1 MKKRFLLFGLIFAV
15 MAFTSRAQIYEM
27 YSQNFETGTPVTYT
41 VSGAAATQTN
51 IVSGGQ
57 RAMKLTPSQ
66 TDTVRMV
73 LDTIDFSA
81 NATLN
86 YFTLEFQHIAFA
98 NATGS
103 INRVSVCNIVAK
115 LPGQSSWTTLGSSQY
130 NTRGEYSVEFL
141 STSSFYQQSY
151 PDWEGV
157 NSPNNTLWKPERFD
171 LEQLFQGVPAQD
183 RKLII
188 AFEVNRRNRSAG
200 QEGWFIDDIRVR
212 ASSQQIVTPAIQM
225 VAYPDHLNYPS
236 SRGAKVVADVTTTVS
251 QGING
256 DSVYAVYRVG
266 NSNVEHR
273 AYLSRVPGTNRFTG
287 RIPFYGYDTLMHYHI
302 VAKDST
308 NNHNTVYFPKNS
320 SQWLTY
326 KCVRGKTNSQRYIG
340 TTTNNSAFPFIGY
353 ADNRSEFIYDSA
365 MMAELG
371 FGPGAIN
378 KFTFTITA
386 APVDIH
392 RPHLQFRMANAPTSQ
407 LRTNTMTTFTKNM
420 QIVYDSAFTIE
431 RASANSTKTINLQ
444 DTFFYAGSDLIVQ
457 VFYDGTQDPAATSV
471 HHIPTAANK
480 VSLFLAGHE
489 AAMNYNAF
497 SDPAFDLGD
506 PATTRPLMQF
516 FETENVPLVY
526 DCGVSSLAYPSFDV
540 PCNIGT
546 DSVVVWLK
554 NYGVHPMNAVRIT
567 YRIDNRAPVS
577 YDWTGTLNG
586 GDSIRVLVNPAE
598 SFTVGY
604 HTMRAWV
611 EDTMTCDSLRVRD
624 HEPYN
629 DTCFSPFSSCD
640 GPYSGVRTVGTGSSA
655 NFSSLENCLYVL
667 SRCGIDGPLTIKL
680 PAGVYGVTK
689 FPYIPGTS
697 ATNQVTFEPATATA
711 QVTFRRPRGGSGAV
725 NVPALVDM
733 SEARGIRFNNIRF
746 SNGMYS
752 DNRCDVLVQLG
763 PNSAHSQFENCT
775 FVDSNTVTNS
785 AQALLHTG
793 ESDSVLVTNCSFYG
807 GIIGADVRGLAPDN
821 RAWHNIVQF
830 CNFTKQV
837 NTAISII
844 NQSDVLI
851 DSNFVNDVLTN
862 ASYIILGQYVYD
874 GSRIVRNRVF
884 SSTGSS
890 CIGVSDMHGSSNN
903 YCIIANNM
911 LVSLD
916 DGTSN
921 MLTTPLNVI
930 QGSYIK
936 AVFNSVRMNAPTR
949 VNVAAATFGG
959 GLLSNSYFQNNV
971 VATFDTVNYAFSF
984 IPGNNAATLHVD
996 HNCYY
1001 SVSGVLNKLGGSTNY
1016 SNLNQWRAAVPG
1028 DVGSVVGNPNYT
1040 NGSVCRVDLR
1050 SFNAL
1055 LRNVGT
1061 PVPEVTV
1068 DLFGSTRNATAPS
1081 LGAYEVTALSI
1092 DFTPVEFVT
1101 PYEDYCGAPSNI
1113 PVEVAI
1119 RNTGNGTYTYSTS
1132 HPITVSYSIDN
1143 GPVQSF
1149 QVTRGCGPNDT
1160 LHFLSTRTMSLPSG
1174 PNNTDKTY
1182 TIRWWVKC
1190 NLDPDDLNDT
1200 NTYTVLSRYAAPAP
1214 TVINMNVAYNTAA
1227 TITPTAGI
1235 NTWPVSYYTNSGNG
1249 RQQRS
1254 GISWYHEIDDTAKFF
1269 YGPTLVT
1276 DPLFDDTTFYISQK
1290 RNLPLVKITEVQ
1302 VNRTATGATNPQPS
1316 YMNTST
1322 NFAVE
1327 LTNCGDY
1334 PADLEGDSIIVVQ
1347 ASGQPKIWVLPRV
1360 TIEPGANLLL
1370 QFKAMTTPS
1379 DSTRTIFSPS
1389 TAVVAP
1395 AYTTTFGVIYRDG
1408 HGIADAVP
1416 FNTGITTSTNW
1427 TSQNVPMAVWSGTPI
1442 NLSQGGC
1449 LVTPP
1454 VNTPTAGARRISWPT
1469 AAATTNPTSS
1479 PSANQWQVATADHP
1493 MHLGETETNLIR
1505 YYDNGCEG
1513 LRSAVNV
1520 HVTNVPNNDLAVD
1533 EPVVDTGC
1541 NLTAAEPVLV
1551 NVHNY
1556 GAQTVSSVTVKY
1568 SLNNGAT
1575 VACSDVLPVA
1585 LGPRSSYL
1593 HTFSVP
1599 INMHQAK
1606 DSVFNVKVWV
1616 DAITTDALHT
1626 NDTNSG
1632 SFLSRFTPDVPVVTT
1647 PRSVNYG
1654 DTLHL
1659 TAGGLAG
1666 KAHAAWYDASHNP
1679 LDTTTG
1685 MFATPYIYHPDTF
1698 FVKAIALVDVPSTH
1712 VGTLATLCNNNYPSP
1727 YNPKMR
1733 YVKEQYLF
1741 TADEILAAGHEAG
1754 TITSLSFFLE
1764 SLGANVSSFTYSY
1777 YTIKM
1782 GTTTLSTFANGNF
1795 ISTGLNQVY
1804 NANNLT
1810 LDASNI
1816 GWVHHKLNTPFVW
1829 NGTSNIIIEITR
1841 ALNAAGPTTG
1851 ANTRYTAKPNTVI
1864 TKQNAST
1871 DQASQASG
1879 TKGNN
1884 RPDITFGFNEPQ
1896 GCESAETA
1904 ILVNVVGVPNVDA
1917 SIEWPAS
1924 LDTTVIASCDT
1935 THLDVVLKN
1944 MGNNPI
1950 GNYTLRYKIDN
1961 NSWQQ
1966 TTGNANNLG
1975 LGYNRTV
1982 PLLDTHLTPGRHT
1995 IRAVVNVSGDAV
2007 NTNDTIT
2014 RSFNVR
2020 FCTGTYTIG
2029 SCTGH
2034 DYTSLTTAIDTLH
2047 NAGVA
2052 GPVVFELCPQTFTGQ
2067 IELNNIPGAD
2077 ANNTITFKTVPGSSS
2092 MAKIMANTSS
2102 TANRTLY
2109 LHNTNYVTFDSVYVY
2124 ANYTSG
2130 SGNNIYANT
2139 LFIEGSSN
2147 VAFRNCVLRSKKTTA
2162 SSTNANVVL
2171 LGSENHYVTIDHC
2184 VIDSGYFG
2192 VRSYMN
2198 IHSDNINITNN
2209 EITNFWYQGVNLRA
2223 CDTVKVLGD
2232 SIVSGVTVAGKPLTG
2247 IYISDAN
2254 HASVQKN
2261 FIFLVDDK
2269 TGGKRGIQL
2278 NHCRG
2283 TNIDR
2288 VTVYNNMISL
2298 SGSAVASLSSS
2309 GIWIDSLSKHVNVL
2323 FNTANLYAGA
2333 NQAATRVFSV
2343 QNSSNIHALNNI
2355 FKNDSK
2361 GYAAYIAIDTCMAS
2375 SNFNVYWTNAETA
2388 ANGTRK
2394 FVKWGTP
2401 DCQTIDTLR
2410 MVNGKDINS
2419 LEERPYF
2426 VAPPY
2431 NLRLSLAQFAGKAQY
2446 NPDVTTDVYDSI
2458 RPQIPA
2464 PTIGAHEFG
2473 RLNHNL
2479 TVAEIITPIMPT
2491 VTTGNNPEVYNIESD
2506 SIPVRVSFYNNGDGP
2521 ENNVTWHAYLKDA
2534 NPPVVS
2540 ATRTLSRFPART
2552 MIVDS
2557 VMLPSPLGVVDTQ
2570 NVIVVINTDPNVVDA
2585 LPEDNYDTAQFFI
2598 YPAYNLQLVSVSV
2611 LDTVD
2616 TILHPLH
2623 CRMYSMPIKYTIK
2636 NAGFKDFPATFQFNL
2651 GYDYYCSNP
2660 STASFPN
2667 FPGFSNEDVTNFT
2680 RDLPVG
2686 TTEEVINHAAY
2697 WPNLYPTGSLSDI
2710 TVKFRGFVNY
2720 AYDVKP
2726 MNDTTNYINVTSNH
2740 TPEPPVGH
2748 DTMVNYGA
2756 YGNLYSTQ
2764 SENRVIRWYLPED
2777 TISPVSDAFFYNGNN
2792 NYSRSTHWS
2801 STPQFFHDTVFYM
2814 NAKSS
2819 KNCPS
2824 YYSPINVGINP
2835 PLYCDVSISQVRSPR
2850 ASGRVYLENDTVTLR
2865 VVNYGAAPVS
2875 NIPIAFKFMNANGRT
2890 TYLECH
2896 DTVRATIPGRV
2907 GDNVHYFDFTF
2918 DTALLQINQPLTNV
2932 NYTLNAWVYHPDDQE
2947 RGNDTLRSVHN
2958 FCSLAESTYA
2968 TKNETGKEPTA
2979 PEGFDITRVSFYTLD
2994 NVMPDMIGYTNLFV
3008 GNYNENLAD
3017 VPHLVVRRGTTDTL
3031 TVEVA
3036 NNEVEMD
3043 SSSKACLMVAIDY
3056 NRDGV
3061 YDSSSVENLTLDSV
3075 RTSAGVQLRYA
3086 RVVESRREVKIPLTI
3101 PDAAHYGFM
3110 RMLVWVEAGDTNTL
3124 RNQGLSS
3131 GDHVNGQM
3139 QQYLLYVTEDKWLD
3153 SVNAALTRV
3162 VTPRNHIVT
3171 DTDHTISVML
3181 ANTGRT
3187 PLTSATINYHLFNP
3201 AHVQNGTINW
3211 SGNLE
3216 PGKSE
3221 VVMLDSVFFLE
3232 GTTNF
3237 TASVTLPSDTADAN
3251 RPVLQYQY
3259 HRWYLVEPRFIDSF
3273 DEEVFKW
3280 YIPAGYN
3287 AYTRNYFNRDIPAKS
3302 HISSAY
3308 SSPYALVT
3316 NGGAT
3321 ETIVTGKYGNR
3332 SVVYTP
3338 KISIGQIKADTL
3350 AFLMARHLLNGS
3362 HLRIEYLDWLGN
3374 WVSLDNPLSR
3384 PGADDGLSWY
3394 DDEEGWNDRNT
3405 SGVYNTYQLPTS
3417 LVSGNFQQ
3425 VIQFRFVYTT
3435 PVGTSN
3441 SASFGEGVAID
3452 NWNLGRARRDI
3463 DLGVTDIVYPTEPQF
3478 GQSIKPRVRIHNYGL
3493 DTITDFIVG
3502 YTPYG
3507 TYLAHESICPL
3518 PVPPDEDIEYE
3529 FPDPFIITNTFP
3541 DTFQIYAYTRAT
3553 GDIYTDNDTVFK
3565 DFGLSPLANDLY
3577 MYEIMMPRDNCTA
3590 GDSLYFTVRLR
3601 NFGQNDIEQ
3610 CDVHLIF
3617 NDGDT
3622 VTEHI
3627 NFADYLGRPLGSTEF
3642 FNYTFQRR
3650 YRATFGVMNMQTW
3663 CSYEQDVYPYNDTL
3677 SKRITGIANIIDMK
3691 ASGVFMDTRNH
3702 EWVHGCV
3709 VLENVGSVA
3718 CNDFTVVYWYDND
3731 LSTLVEETFHST
3743 HGIAS
3748 GERTVFRFSTDV
3760 VAARGEARPFDM
3772 MTAYVVVNGD
3782 ENSSND
3788 TTSDVL
3794 PYYSDLSV
3802 DKVQVEENMSDSCR
3816 VRVQITNLGTI
3827 PYDNYNTIKVTIN
3840 GGERMKREI
3849 VPGEFPI
3856 APGETRYMMLSKDG
3870 RDLLI
3875 PKSPTR
3881 TYVGSATMS
3890 QPNPDEN
3897 AANDQ
3902 TSIVEVINYFES
3914 VPLADDD
3921 NFALEQNYPNPYDD
3935 VTDIEFAI
3943 PYGGNVRF
3951 FVSDIIGRQVFES
3964 NATYAEGRHIIT
3976 FEKGELPAG
3985 VYYYGIEFGGERR
3998 MNKMI
4003 IK

>member
-1 MKKRFLLFGLIFAV
+1 MKRRFLLFGLIFALT
-15 MAFTSRAQIYEM
+15 ALTSRAQIYEM

-41 VSGAAATQTN
+41 VSSSAATQTN
-51 IVSGGQ
+51 IVSGGS
-57 RAMKLTPSQ
+57 RSMKLTPTQ
-66 TDTVRMV
+66 TDTTWMM

-81 NATLN
+81 NAMLN
-86 YFTLEFQHIAFA
+86 YFTLEFQHIAFCDA
-98 NATGS
+98 VGS
-103 INRVSVCNIVAK
+103 VARVQVCNILAK
-115 LPGQSSWTTLGSSQY
+115 KPGDASWTALGSSFY
-130 NTRGEYSVEFL
+130 NTRDEYSVEFT
-141 STSSFYQQSY
+141 STSTFCRQSY
-151 PDWEGV
+151 ADWEGV
-157 NSPNNTLWKPERFD
+157 TTANNSLWKSERFD
-171 LEQLFQGVPAQD
+171 LEQLFQGVSVVD
-183 RKLII
+183 KKLII
-188 AFEVNRRNRSAG
+188 CFQVNRRTQAVG
-200 QEGWFIDDIRVR
+200 QNAWYIDDIRVR
-212 ASSQQIVTPAIQM
+212 ASSQQIVTPVIQM
-225 VAYPDHLNYPS
+225 VAYPDFLKYPS
-236 SRGAKVVADVTTTVS
+236 SRGAKIMADITTTVS
-251 QGING
+251 QGIDG

-273 AYLSRVPGTNRFTG
+273 AYLSRIPGTNRFAG

-308 NNHNTVYFPKNS
+308 NNHNTVYYPKNS

-326 KCVRGKTNSQRYIG
+326 KCVRGKNNSQRYVG
-340 TTTNNSAFPFIGY
+340 TTTNSYAFPFPNY

-365 MMAELG
+365 FMADLG

-378 KFTFTITA
+378 RFAFTVSA
-386 APVDIH
+386 APNDIT
-392 RPHLQFRMANAPTSQ
+392 RPRLQFRLANAPNSQVRTS
-407 LRTNTMTTFTKNM
+407 TMTSFTKNM
-420 QIVYDSAFTIE
+420 QVVYDSAFTID
-431 RASANSTKTINLQ
+431 RAAANSQKFVNLQ
-444 DTFFYAGSDLIVQ
+444 DTFFYGGSDLIVQ
-457 VFYDGTQDPAATSV
+457 VFYDGTTVDPSLTSV
-471 HHIPTAANK
+471 HHIPAPNNK

-489 AAMNYNAF
+489 AFYNYNAF
-497 SDPAFDLGD
+497 SDPNFELGD
-506 PATTRPLMQF
+506 PTTTRPLMQF
-516 FETENVPLVY
+516 FETENVPLIY
-526 DCGVSSLAYPSFDV
+526 DCGISALAYPSYDV

-554 NYGVHPMNAVRIT
+554 NYGVNPMNAVRIT
-567 YRIDNRAPVS
+567 YRIDSRAPVS

-586 GDSIRVLVNPAE
+586 GDSVRVLLNPSE
-598 SFTVGY
+598 TFTVGY

-611 EDTMTCDSLRVRD
+611 EDTMTCDTLRVRD

-629 DTCFSPFSSCD
+629 DTVFSPFSSCD
-640 GPYSGVRTVGTGSSA
+640 GPYSGVRTVGSGASA

-697 ATNQVTFEPATATA
+697 ATNYVTFEPATATA
-711 QVTFRRPRGGSGAV
+711 QVTFRRPRGGSANV
-725 NVPALVDM
+725 NAPALVDM

-746 SNGMYS
+746 SNGTYS

-763 PNSAHSQFENCT
+763 ANSAHCQFLNCT

-785 AQALLHTG
+785 CQALIHTG
-793 ESDSVLVTNCSFYG
+793 ESDSVTISNCTLYG

-821 RAWHNIVQF
+821 RAWGNVVQF
-830 CNFTKQV
+830 SNFTNQV

-844 NQSDVLI
+844 NQSHVLI
-851 DSNFVNDVLTN
+851 DSNFVNDVKTN

-890 CIGVSDMHGSSNN
+890 CIGVSDMHGSSDN

-959 GLLSNSYFQNNV
+959 GLISNSYFQNNV
-971 VATFDTVNYAFSF
+971 VATFDTANYAFSF

-1016 SNLNQWRAAVPG
+1016 NNLNQWRTAVPG

-1061 PVPEVTV
+1061 PIPEVTD
-1068 DLFGSTRNATAPS
+1068 DLFGSIRNATAPS

-1101 PYEDYCGAPSNI
+1101 PLEDYCGAPSNI

-1119 RNTGNGTYTYSTS
+1119 RNTGNGSYTYSTA

-1143 GPVQSF
+1143 GPVQNF
-1149 QVTRGCGPNDT
+1149 QVTSNCGPNDT

-1174 PNNTDKTY
+1174 ANNSDRTY

-1200 NTYTVLSRYAAPAP
+1200 NTYTVISRYAAPAP
-1214 TVINMNVAYNTAA
+1214 TVINVNVPYNTAA
-1227 TITPTAGI
+1227 TVTPTAGV
-1235 NTWPVSYYTNSGNG
+1235 NTWPVSYYTNSNYG

-1254 GISWYHEIDDTAKFF
+1254 GISWYHSMDDTAKFF

-1316 YMNTST
+1316 YMNSST
-1322 NFAVE
+1322 AFAVE

-1347 ASGQPKIWVLPRV
+1347 TSGQPKIWVLPRV
-1360 TIEPGANLLL
+1360 TIQPGANLLL

-1379 DSTRTIFSPS
+1379 DSTRTIFAPS
-1389 TAVVAP
+1389 TAVVSP
-1395 AYTTTFGVIYRDG
+1395 AYTTSFGVIYRDG
-1408 HGIADAVP
+1408 HGVADAVP
-1416 FNTGITTSTNW
+1416 FNTAIVTSTNW
-1427 TSQNVPMAVWSGTPI
+1427 TSQGIPSGVWVGSPI

-1454 VNTPTAGARRISWPT
+1454 VNTPTAGARRIAW
-1469 AAATTNPTSS
+1469 PTSS
-1479 PSANQWQVATADHP
+1479 ASGSPTASPSSSQWQVATEANP

-1505 YYDNGCEG
+1505 YFDNGCEG
-1513 LRSAVNV
+1513 ARAAVNV

-1533 EPVVDTGC
+1533 EPIVDTGC
-1541 NLTAAEPVLV
+1541 NLTAMEPVLV

-1556 GAQTVSSVTVKY
+1556 GAQPVSNVTVKY
-1568 SLNNGAT
+1568 SLNGGAT
-1575 VACSDVLPVA
+1575 VACTDVLPVT
-1585 LGPRSSYL
+1585 LGARSSYL

-1599 INMHQAK
+1599 INMHQPV

-1616 DAITTDALHT
+1616 DAITTDALHS
-1626 NDTNSG
+1626 NDTSRG
-1632 SFLSRFTPDVPVVTT
+1632 TFISRFTPETPIVTT
-1647 PRSVNYG
+1647 PRSVDYG

-1666 KAHAAWYDASHNP
+1666 KAYGAWFGASHNAY
-1679 LDTTTG
+1679 DTIPG
-1685 MFATPYIYHPDTF
+1685 VFATPYIYHPDTF

-1712 VGTLATLCNNNYPSP
+1712 VGTLASVANNNYPSP
-1727 YNPKMR
+1727 YNPKTR
-1733 YVKEQYLF
+1733 YVKEQYIF
-1741 TADEILAAGHEAG
+1741 TADEIRAAGHEAG

-1782 GTTTLSTFANGNF
+1782 GTTTLSAFANANF
-1795 ISTGLNQVY
+1795 VSTGLNQVY
-1804 NANNLT
+1804 SANNLT

-1851 ANTRYTAKPNTVI
+1851 ANTRYTTKANSVI
-1864 TKQNAST
+1864 TKQNATT

-1879 TKGNN
+1879 SKGGN
-1884 RPDITFGFNEPQ
+1884 RPDIMFGFNEPK
-1896 GCESAETA
+1896 GCESAEAT
-1904 ILVNVVGVPNVDA
+1904 ILVNVVGVPDVDA
-1917 SIEWPAS
+1917 SIVWPAEM
-1924 LDTTVIASCDT
+1924 DTMVVASCDT

-1982 PLLDTHLTPGRHT
+1982 SLLSTHLTPGRHT
-1995 IRAVVNVSGDAV
+1995 ITAAVKIPGDTV
-2007 NTNDTIT
+2007 VTNDTIV

-2020 FCTGTYTIG
+2020 FCEGTYRIG
-2029 SCTGH
+2029 SCTGS
-2034 DYTSLTTAIDTLH
+2034 DYATLSMAIDTLH

-2052 GPVVFELCPQTFTGQ
+2052 GPVVFELCPQTYTGQ
-2067 IELNNIPGAD
+2067 VVLNNVPGTD
-2077 ANNTITFKTVPGSSS
+2077 VNNTVTFRTMSGSSS
-2092 MAKIMANTSS
+2092 LAKIMAAPTS
-2102 TANRTLY
+2102 ANNYVVRLQ
-2109 LHNTNYVTFDSVYVY
+2109 NTNYVTFDSVYVY
-2124 ANYTSG
+2124 GNYTSG
-2130 SGNNIYANT
+2130 SGNNIFANVVSV
-2139 LFIEGSSN
+2139 EGSSN

-2162 SSTNANVVL
+2162 STTNANVVL
-2171 LGSENHYVTIDHC
+2171 LGSENHYITIDHC
-2184 VIDSGYFG
+2184 VIDSGYYG

-2198 IHSDNINITNN
+2198 AHSDNINITNN
-2209 EITNFWYQGVNLRA
+2209 DIFNFWYQGVYLRN
-2223 CDTVKVLGD
+2223 CDTVKVMSD

-2247 IYISDAN
+2247 IYIADAN

-2261 FIFLVDDK
+2261 FIFLVDDR
-2269 TGGKRGIQL
+2269 TGGKRGIQIC
-2278 NHCRG
+2278 HCRG

-2298 SGSAVASLSSS
+2298 NGTAVASLSSS
-2309 GIWIDSLSKHVNVL
+2309 GIWIDSLSKYVNVL

-2343 QNSSNIHALNNI
+2343 QNSSNVHALNNI

-2375 SNFNVYWTNAETA
+2375 SNFNVYWTNADTNA
-2388 ANGTRK
+2388 AGARK

-2401 DCQTIDTLR
+2401 DCQNIDTLR
-2410 MVNGKDINS
+2410 AVNGKDINS

-2473 RLNHNL
+2473 RLTHNL
-2479 TVAEIITPIMPT
+2479 TVAEIITPYMPS
-2491 VTTGNNPEVYNIESD
+2491 VTTGNNPEVLNIESD
-2506 SIPVRVSFYNNGDGP
+2506 SIPVHVTFYNNGDGP
-2521 ENNVTWHAYLKDA
+2521 ENNVTWYAYLKDV

-2540 ATRTLSRFPART
+2540 ATRTISRFSART
-2552 MIVDS
+2552 MILDS
-2557 VMLPSPLGVVDTQ
+2557 VNLPSPLGIVDTQ
-2570 NVIVVINTDPNVVDA
+2570 NVIVVINTDSTVVDMN
-2585 LPEDNYDTAQFFI
+2585 PEDNYDTSQFFI

-2611 LDTVD
+2611 LDTID

-2623 CRMYSMPIKYTIK
+2623 CRMFAMPIKYTIK
-2636 NAGFKDFPATFQFNL
+2636 NAGFKDFPSDFQFNL

-2667 FPGFSNEDVTNFT
+2667 FPGFSNEDVANFS
-2680 RDLPVG
+2680 RALPVG
-2686 TTEEVINHAAY
+2686 TTEEVVNHAPY

-2710 TVKFRGFVNY
+2710 TVKFRGFVNF

-2726 MNDTTNYINVTSNH
+2726 LNDTTNYMNVTSNH
-2740 TPEPPVGH
+2740 TPESPVGH
-2748 DTMVNYGA
+2748 DTMVHYGS

-2764 SENRVIRWYLPED
+2764 SESRVIRWYNAVD
-2777 TISPVSDAFFYNGNN
+2777 TISPVSEDFFYNGTN
-2792 NYSRSTHWS
+2792 NYNRSTHWS
-2801 STPQFFHDTVFYM
+2801 STPQFFHDTTFYM

-2824 YYSPINVGINP
+2824 YYSPINVGILD

-2850 ASGRVYLENDTVTLR
+2850 ATGRVYLENDTVTLR
-2865 VVNYGAAPVS
+2865 VVNYGSAPVT

-2896 DTVRATIPGRV
+2896 DTVRATIPGRI
-2907 GDNVHYFDFTF
+2907 GDNVSYFDFTF
-2918 DTALLQINQPLTNV
+2918 DTALLAINQPLTSV

-2947 RGNDTLRSVHN
+2947 RGNDTLRYIHN
-2958 FCSLAESTYA
+2958 FCSLPETTYA
-2968 TKNETGKEPTA
+2968 TANETDNAPHDTA
-2979 PEGFDITRVSFYTLD
+2979 GFDITRVSYYTLD
-2994 NVMPDMIGYTNLFV
+2994 NIMPDMIGYTNLFLS
-3008 GNYNENLAD
+3008 NYNEAAAD
-3017 VPHLVVRRGTTDTL
+3017 VPHLVVRRGTSDTL
-3031 TVEVA
+3031 TIEVA
-3036 NNEVEMD
+3036 NNQLEMD
-3043 SSSKACLMVAIDY
+3043 STSKACLTVAIDY
-3056 NRDGV
+3056 NRDGK
-3061 YDSSSVENLTLDSV
+3061 YDFKGKENITLDSI
-3075 RTSAGVQLRYA
+3075 RTTSGFQKRYA
-3086 RVVESRREVKIPLTI
+3086 RVVQSRREVKIPLTI
-3101 PDAAHYGFM
+3101 DSNAHYGFM
-3110 RMLVWVEAGDTNTL
+3110 RMMVWVEAGDTNTL
-3124 RNQGLSS
+3124 RNQGLET
-3131 GDHVNGQM
+3131 GDHANGQM
-3139 QQYLLYVTEDKWLD
+3139 QQYLIYVTEDKWLD

-3162 VTPRNHIVT
+3162 VTPRKHIVT
-3171 DTDHTISVML
+3171 DTDHYISIML

-3187 PLTSATINYHLFNP
+3187 PLTSANIHYHLFNP
-3201 AHVQNGTINW
+3201 SYRNQNGVINW

-3221 VVMLDSVFFLE
+3221 VVMLDSIYFPE
-3232 GTTNF
+3232 GTTKL
-3237 TASVTLPSDTADAN
+3237 TCTVSLPSDTEDVD
-3251 RPVLQYQY
+3251 RPVLEYQY
-3259 HRWYLVEPRFIDSF
+3259 HRWYVMEPRFIDSF
-3273 DEEVFKW
+3273 DEDICKW

-3287 AYTRNYFNRDIPAKS
+3287 NYTRNFFLRDTPAKS

-3316 NGGAT
+3316 SNSAT

-3332 SVVYTP
+3332 SVVYSP
-3338 KISIGQIKADTL
+3338 KIDIGQISADTL
-3350 AFLMARHLLNGS
+3350 SFKLNRHLLNGS
-3362 HLRIEYLDWLGN
+3362 HLRIEYLDYLGN
-3374 WVSLDNPLSR
+3374 WISLDNPLSR

-3394 DDEEGWNDRNT
+3394 DDEEGWNAQ
-3405 SGVYNTYQLPTS
+3405 SSSAVYNTLSLPTS
-3417 LVSGNFQQ
+3417 LVRGNFQQ
-3425 VIQFRFVYTT
+3425 IIQFRFVYTT
-3435 PVGTSN
+3435 PVTNSN

-3452 NWNLGRARRDI
+3452 NWNLGRARREV
-3463 DLGVTDIVYPTEPQF
+3463 DLGVTEILYPTDPQF
-3478 GQSIKPRVRIHNYGL
+3478 GQSIKPRIRIHNYGL
-3493 DTITDFIVG
+3493 DSVSNFIVG

-3507 TYLAHESICPL
+3507 TYLAHETICPL
-3518 PVPPDEDIEYE
+3518 TIQPDEDIEFE
-3529 FPDPFIITNTFP
+3529 FPDPFIITNNFP
-3541 DTFQIYAYTRAT
+3541 DTFQINAFTRAT
-3553 GDIYTDNDTVFK
+3553 GDIYNDNDTVVR

-3577 MYEIMMPRDNCTA
+3577 MYEILMPRDNCTA
-3590 GDSLYFTVRLR
+3590 GDSLVFTVRLR
-3601 NFGQNDIEQ
+3601 NFGQNDIDQ

-3617 NDGDT
+3617 NEGDT
-3622 VTEHI
+3622 ITEHI
-3627 NFADYLGRPLGSTEF
+3627 NFADYLGRPLNSTEF
-3642 FNYTFQRR
+3642 FNYTFNKK
-3650 YRATFGVMNMQTW
+3650 YRATFGVMNMETW
-3663 CSYEQDVYPYNDTL
+3663 CSYDLDVYPYNDTL
-3677 SKRITGIANIIDMK
+3677 AKSITGIANIVDMQ
-3691 ASGVFMDTRNH
+3691 ATGVFMDTLNH
-3702 EWVHGCV
+3702 KYYHVCI
-3709 VLENVGSVA
+3709 VLDNVGSFA
-3718 CNDFTVVYWYDND
+3718 CNDFRVGYWYDNLD
-3731 LSTLVEETFHST
+3731 TSYCEEVFHAT
-3743 HGIAS
+3743 HGIPS
-3748 GERTVFRFSTDV
+3748 GERAIYRFNKSIDKRNNEFLIKAF
-3760 VAARGEARPFDM
+3760 VAVD
-3772 MTAYVVVNGD
+3772 GD
-3782 ENSSND
+3782 QNLSND
-3788 TTSDVL
+3788 TTTTTM
-3794 PYYSDLSV
+3794 PYFVDLSL

-3816 VRVQITNLGTI
+3816 VRVKITNRGTV
-3827 PYDNYNTIKVTIN
+3827 PYDNYNTIRVNVN
-3840 GGERMKREI
+3840 GSSELKRSI
-3849 VPGEFPI
+3849 APGEASI
-3856 APGETRYMMLSKDG
+3856 APGETRYLILTKNG
-3870 RDLLI
+3870 RELRI

-3881 TYVGSATMS
+3881 TYVGTGRLDP
-3890 QPNPDEN
+3890 PNPDTDPS
-3897 AANDQ
+3897 NDQ
-3902 TSIVEVINYFES
+3902 TSIVEVINYFEDI
-3914 VPLADDD
+3914 PLADDE
-3921 NFALEQNYPNPYDD
+3921 NFALEQNFPNPYDD
-3935 VTDIEFAI
+3935 ATNIEFAI
-3943 PYGGNVRF
+3943 PYGGSVRF

-3964 NATYAEGRHIIT
+3964 NAIYSEGRHSIT
-3976 FEKGELPAG
+3976 FEKGDLPAG
-3985 VYYYGIEFGGERR
+3985 VYYYGVEFGGERR